1 MVGDPFQVGEQV
13 RGQHDGQAAC
23 RHRLDQ
29 LGQEVP
35 AGQRV
40 EGGDRLVEQQQ
51 PGRLARVSASASS
64 GWCADGRCAS
74 RPPLARASQ
83 RVPGGRRPLEIG
95 PQNGGERLADVLH
108 LLHLHEVGKAV
119 GALQGRS

>member
-13 RGQHDGQAAC
+13 RGQHDGQAAG

-51 PGRLARVSASASS
+51 PGPFGQGKRQRQLRLVR
-64 GWCADGRCAS
+64 
-74 RPPLARASQ
+74 
-83 RVPGGRRPLEIG
+83 
-95 PQNGGERLADVLH
+95 
-108 LLHLHEVGKAV
+108 
-119 GALQGRS
+119 